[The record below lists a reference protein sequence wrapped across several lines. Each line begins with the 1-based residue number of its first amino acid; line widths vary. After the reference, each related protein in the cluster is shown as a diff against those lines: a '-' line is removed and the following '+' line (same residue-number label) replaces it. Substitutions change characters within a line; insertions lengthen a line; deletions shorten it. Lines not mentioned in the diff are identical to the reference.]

1 MPDWMVTTMKKI
13 AELII
18 GSQIVNYEEQGTPT
32 AFISYDSEHHEYKA
46 YCAVCNSISYF
57 NWRLNEDEFYCPV
70 CGHHHHGN
78 AIMFNH
84 DKTRPMPYALHMT
97 LIDFKDKL
105 ELRLTYDAVKVDATR
120 YHAAYQKVQERFV
133 FDMKKHDVYWTYD
146 EDKRNVHQTEKIGY
160 ISSFDTMKE
169 KTALWYIA
177 ADHIV
182 RRGTSLTA
190 LLRMMRT
197 TINRH
202 MKRIGLQEKKLFI
215 SSNRRLKVFASV
227 LAMAHKVRFWDAD
240 LVPYGGKGNL
250 SFHDWLK
257 KAVKSQEL
265 PENWES
271 DMEARMKQGMTYDT
285 ALIEALRIPNT
296 PFIRKHLHYEDFYPL
311 VKAFSLPTADL
322 AYLAFPV
329 FSDLARIRKGQY
341 VGYSDYTDDRHII
354 DKICDF
360 VHTFYPR
367 YPHIKASCFIR
378 RPWSQEDEDTLHM
391 WKMADAIT
399 LKAFEKEKV
408 PFQKLHD
415 WLSVAII
422 KQEEHEVVFPI
433 DKTIIEALHQSVDG
447 YQFHCVE
454 RKSELKKI
462 SMALR
467 NCALSYATRMNQYNQ
482 LVVVTDDDGNI
493 MALLEIQRQRIVQ
506 AKLFANKQ
514 VSTSDR
520 INRACADYS
529 KRTNLSCQT
538 RDIDM
543 EAA

>member
-1 MPDWMVTTMKKI
+1 MVTMMKKI

-18 GSQIVNYEEQGTPT
+18 GSQIVNYKEQGTPT

-46 YCAVCNSISYF
+46 YCAVCNSVSYF
-57 NWRLNEDEFYCPV
+57 NWRLNEDEFYCPA

-78 AIMFNH
+78 AVMFNH
-84 DKTRPMPYALHMT
+84 DKTQPMPYAMRIT
-97 LIDFKDKL
+97 LVDFKDKL
-105 ELRLTYDAVKVDATR
+105 ELRLTYDAIKADAAR

-133 FDMKKHDVYWTYD
+133 FDMKSHDVYWD
-146 EDKRNVHQTEKIGY
+146 ENKSNVHQTEKLGY
-160 ISSFDTMKE
+160 ISSFDTMRE
-169 KTALWYIA
+169 RTALWYIA
-177 ADHIV
+177 ADHVV

-202 MKRIGLQEKKLFI
+202 MKELGFQEKRLFI
-215 SSNRRLKVFASV
+215 SSQHSMKVFASV

-240 LVPYGGKGNL
+240 LVPYGGKGDL
-250 SFHDWLK
+250 SFPDWLK
-257 KAVKSQEL
+257 KAVKGQEL

-271 DMEARMKQGMTYDT
+271 NMEARMKQGMTYDA
-285 ALIEALRIPNT
+285 ALIEALKLPNT
-296 PFIRKHLHYEDFYPL
+296 PFVRKHLHYEDFYPL
-311 VKAFSLPTADL
+311 VKAFSLPTIDL

-329 FSDLARIRKGQY
+329 FSDLARIRKWTCG
-341 VGYSDYTDDRHII
+341 GYSEYTDGRRDIE
-354 DKICDF
+354 KICEF

-367 YPHIKASCFIR
+367 YPHIKASRFIQR
-378 RPWSQEDEDTLHM
+378 QWSQENEDTLHM
-391 WKMADAIT
+391 WKLADATT
-399 LKAFEKEKV
+399 LKAYEKEKV
-408 PFQKLHD
+408 PFRKLHD
-415 WLSVAII
+415 WLSVAIT
-422 KQEEHEVVFPI
+422 KQENREVVFQI
-433 DKTIIEALHQSVDG
+433 DKKIIEALHQSVDG

-462 SMALR
+462 AMTLR
-467 NCALSYATRMNQYNQ
+467 NCSLSYATRMNQYNQ

-514 VSTSDR
+514 VSTSDS

>member
-1 MPDWMVTTMKKI
+1 MKKI

-18 GSQIVNYEEQGTPT
+18 GSQIVNYKEQGTPT

-46 YCAVCNSISYF
+46 YCAVCNSVSYF
-57 NWRLNEDEFYCPV
+57 NWRLNEDEFYCPA

-78 AIMFNH
+78 AVMFNH
-84 DKTRPMPYALHMT
+84 DKTQPMPYAMRIT
-97 LIDFKDKL
+97 LVDFKDKL
-105 ELRLTYDAVKVDATR
+105 ELRLTYDAIKADAAR

-133 FDMKKHDVYWTYD
+133 FDMKSHDVYWTYD
-146 EDKRNVHQTEKIGY
+146 ENKSNVHQTEKLGY
-160 ISSFDTMKE
+160 ISSFDTMRE
-169 KTALWYIA
+169 RTALWYIA
-177 ADHIV
+177 ADHVV

-202 MKRIGLQEKKLFI
+202 MKELGFQEKRLFN
-215 SSNRRLKVFASV
+215 SSQHSMKVFASV

-240 LVPYGGKGNL
+240 LVPYGGKGDL
-250 SFHDWLK
+250 SFPDWLK
-257 KAVKSQEL
+257 KAVKGQEL

-271 DMEARMKQGMTYDT
+271 NMEARMKQGMTYDA
-285 ALIEALRIPNT
+285 ALIEALKLPNT
-296 PFIRKHLHYEDFYPL
+296 PFVRKHLHYEDFYPL
-311 VKAFSLPTADL
+311 VKAFSLPTIDL

-329 FSDLARIRKGQY
+329 FSDLARIRKWTCS
-341 VGYSDYTDDRHII
+341 GYSEYTDGRRDIE
-354 DKICDF
+354 KICEF

-367 YPHIKASCFIR
+367 YPHIKASRFIQR
-378 RPWSQEDEDTLHM
+378 QWSQENEDTLHM
-391 WKMADAIT
+391 WKLADATT
-399 LKAFEKEKV
+399 LKAYEKEKV
-408 PFQKLHD
+408 PFRKLHD
-415 WLSVAII
+415 WLSVAIT
-422 KQEEHEVVFPI
+422 KQENREVVFQI
-433 DKTIIEALHQSVDG
+433 DKKIIEALHQSVDG

-462 SMALR
+462 AMTLR
-467 NCALSYATRMNQYNQ
+467 NCSLSYATRMNQYNQ

-514 VSTSDR
+514 VSTSDS

>member
-1 MPDWMVTTMKKI
+1 MMKKI

-18 GSQIVNYEEQGTPT
+18 GSQIVNYKEQGTPT

-46 YCAVCNSISYF
+46 YCAVCNSVSYF
-57 NWRLNEDEFYCPV
+57 NWRLNEDEFYCPA

-78 AIMFNH
+78 AVMFNH
-84 DKTRPMPYALHMT
+84 DKTQPMPYAMRIT
-97 LIDFKDKL
+97 LVDFKDKL
-105 ELRLTYDAVKVDATR
+105 ELRLTYDAIKADAAR

-133 FDMKKHDVYWTYD
+133 FDMKSHDVYWTYD
-146 EDKRNVHQTEKIGY
+146 ENKSNVHQTEKLGY
-160 ISSFDTMKE
+160 ISSFDTMRE
-169 KTALWYIA
+169 RTALWYIA
-177 ADHIV
+177 ADHVV

-202 MKRIGLQEKKLFI
+202 MKELGFQEKRLFI
-215 SSNRRLKVFASV
+215 SSQHSMKVFASV

-240 LVPYGGKGNL
+240 LVPYGGKGDL
-250 SFHDWLK
+250 SFPDWLK
-257 KAVKSQEL
+257 KAVKGQEL

-271 DMEARMKQGMTYDT
+271 NMEARMKQGMTYDA
-285 ALIEALRIPNT
+285 ALIEALKLPNT
-296 PFIRKHLHYEDFYPL
+296 PFVRKHLHYEDFYPL
-311 VKAFSLPTADL
+311 VKAFSLPTIDL

-329 FSDLARIRKGQY
+329 FSDLARIRKWTCS
-341 VGYSDYTDDRHII
+341 GYSEYTDGRRDIE
-354 DKICDF
+354 KICEF

-367 YPHIKASCFIR
+367 YPHIKASRFIQR
-378 RPWSQEDEDTLHM
+378 QWSQENEDTLHM
-391 WKMADAIT
+391 WKLADATT
-399 LKAFEKEKV
+399 LKAYEKEKV
-408 PFQKLHD
+408 PFRKLHD
-415 WLSVAII
+415 WLSVAIT
-422 KQEEHEVVFPI
+422 KQENREVVFQI
-433 DKTIIEALHQSVDG
+433 DKKIIEALHQSVDG

-462 SMALR
+462 AMTLR
-467 NCALSYATRMNQYNQ
+467 NCSLSYATRMNQYNQ

-514 VSTSDR
+514 VSTSDS

>member
-133 FDMKKHDVYWTYD
+133 FDMKNHDVYWTYD
-146 EDKRNVHQTEKIGY
+146 EDKRNVHQTEKLGY
-160 ISSFDTMKE
+160 ISSFDTMME

-177 ADHIV
+177 ANHVV

-202 MKRIGLQEKKLFI
+202 MKRMGLQEKRLFI
-215 SSNRRLKVFASV
+215 SSQHRLKVFASV

-240 LVPYGGKGNL
+240 LVPYGGKGDL
-250 SFHDWLK
+250 SFSDWLK
-257 KAVKSQEL
+257 KAVKGQEL
-265 PENWES
+265 PENWER
-271 DMEARMKQGMTYDT
+271 DMEARMKEGMTYDA
-285 ALIEALRIPNT
+285 ALIEALKLPNT
-296 PFIRKHLHYEDFYPL
+296 PFVRKHLHYEDFYPL

-329 FSDLARIRKGQY
+329 FSDLARIRKWQY
-341 VGYSDYTDDRHII
+341 GGYSEYTDDRYII
-354 DKICDF
+354 EKICDF

-367 YPHIKASCFIR
+367 YPHIKASRFIR

-391 WKMADAIT
+391 WKMADEIT